1 MALSVIGGKK
11 INSHSGGTG
20 PKILKNSE
28 KLSNQ
33 EIVVRPQSNNLFHH
47 ADVILCGLNVSL
59 SSEKKEFSLFSE
71 KDTNYTGEGADAE
84 PKLIDGTDKFHG
96 TEPEVA
102 SAHSNGRSEFYN
114 LDDELTEAE
123 KRLIPRK
130 NSIKQVSFLV
140 ACSALTNI
148 SIQNSVMSK
157 NSTRVENPYIN
168 SRIVQKPEGI

>member
-71 KDTNYTGEGADAE
+71 KIQITPARVRMLNQNLLMGRTNFMVLSQKSHPPIRMVDRNFII
-84 PKLIDGTDKFHG
+84 LM
-96 TEPEVA
+96 
-102 SAHSNGRSEFYN
+102 
-114 LDDELTEAE
+114 
-123 KRLIPRK
+123 
-130 NSIKQVSFLV
+130 
-140 ACSALTNI
+140 TN
-148 SIQNSVMSK
+148 
-157 NSTRVENPYIN
+157 
-168 SRIVQKPEGI
+168 